1 MRRYMTGRSLLPIGL
16 AAGYCLL
23 ASAQLSA
30 QVRPDDSDNYCAGFF
45 TTRFIEHGLTVQSS
59 EDAGFKYEFYD
70 RDYIYLNRGERTI
83 VNTGGQYMLL
93 RPITDN
99 NRKESFPGQQMMV
112 KSMGTLYSEIG
123 RVEIKVVT
131 GAHATA
137 EVLRACEPIEPGDI
151 AIPLNA
157 RSAPAYKSARQTP
170 RFAPLSGKATGVI
183 ATSKEFN
190 RVIAEGRIVYLNM
203 GSGQGLQPGSYLHIV
218 RPYSTDSDTFNQA
231 SRDYLTADGMRAR
244 TLTRTERAA
253 MPREVIGE
261 VMVLTAEASTA
272 TGIVTYS
279 RTEVL
284 VGDDVE
290 LE

>member
-1 MRRYMTGRSLLPIGL
+1 LLPIGL

-30 QVRPDDSDNYCAGFF
+30 QIRPGDTDNYCAGFF
-45 TTRFIEHGLTVQSS
+45 TKRAIEHGLTVQSS
-59 EDAGFKYEFYD
+59 EDAGFKYEFTD
-70 RDYIYLNRGERTI
+70 RDYVYLNRGQNTI
-83 VNTGGQYMLL
+83 VNTGGQYLLL
-93 RPITDN
+93 RPVQDGD
-99 NRKESFPGQQMMV
+99 RKESFPGQLTIV
-112 KSMGTLYSEIG
+112 KGMGTLYSEIG
-123 RVEIKVVT
+123 RVEVKVVT

-137 EVLRACEPIEPGDI
+137 EVLRVCEPIEPGDI

-157 RSAPAYKSARQTP
+157 RSAPAYKSAHQTP

-183 ATSKEFN
+183 ATANEFN
-190 RVIAEGRIVYLNM
+190 RVVGEGRIVYLNM

-218 RPYSTDSDTFNQA
+218 RPFSTDSDSFNQA
-231 SRDYLTADGMRAR
+231 SREYLTAGGNRAKS
-244 TLTRTERAA
+244 LSMSERAA

-261 VMVLTAEASTA
+261 VMVLTAEEGTA
-272 TGIVTYS
+272 TGIITYS

-284 VGDDVE
+284 VGDSVE